1 MKLTGWLFEEQ
12 EQTEQQR
19 KLGVINDLVEDILN
33 NSRLFLSSVV
43 KQPDDDKTWILQTDF
58 NNQPGVDLYL
68 TYSNGWFEQINV
80 FQTDRDKRN
89 RRYKDFSSM
98 KIKPELNTE
107 DGSFQQWLTG
117 YFQELLGMFEAMSE
131 LQRELPRRHQ
141 EVVEFL
147 KQQPNRFQ
155 LVGYSSSDKL
165 VEFNIINNP
174 NIHHT
179 AIITAKLSV
188 LLDEGRK
195 IKVQTRVRFIFQEED
210 DEEILGTILLRR
222 EESFEQGFLKDWPW
236 IELRIEDM
244 LIGDRD

>member
-12 EQTEQQR
+12 EQTEQQT
-19 KLGVINDLVEDILN
+19 KLGVINDLVYDIFGN
-33 NSRLFLSSVV
+33 HVFFPEIKPGHDER
-43 KQPDDDKTWILQTDF
+43 TWILKTGF
-58 NNQPGVDLYL
+58 NDRHDVNLYL
-68 TYSNGWFEQINV
+68 TYSYEWTDQISV
-80 FQTDRDKRN
+80 FQSGRN
-89 RRYKDFSSM
+89 GHEGKYKNFSSM
-98 KIKPELNTE
+98 KIKPELNTK

-117 YFQELLGMFEAMSE
+117 YFSELLAMFESMFE
-131 LQRELPRRHQ
+131 LQRELPKRHQ

-155 LVGYSSSDKL
+155 LLGYSSSDKL

-179 AIITAKLSV
+179 AVITAKLSIS
-188 LLDEGRK
+188 LDEGRK

-236 IELRIEDM
+236 IESRIENM
-244 LIGDRD
+244 FVGDRD

>member
-19 KLGVINDLVEDILN
+19 KLGVISDLVEDILN
-33 NSRLFLSSVV
+33 NSRLFSSSVV
-43 KQPDDDKTWILQTDF
+43 KEPDDDKTWILQTDF
-58 NNQPGVDLYL
+58 NNQSGVDLYL
-68 TYSNGWFEQINV
+68 TYSNGWSEQINV

-107 DGSFQQWLTG
+107 DGSFQEFITG
-117 YFQELLGMFEAMSE
+117 YFSELLGMFESMSE

-179 AIITAKLSV
+179 AVITAKLSV

-236 IELRIEDM
+236 IESRIEDM
-244 LIGDRD
+244 FVGG